1 MWFFHYHFRLS
12 SRERAVLMAIVTIL
26 TFTSSSVQAAGAA
39 SLPEGVLVETN
50 EVTLNDTA
58 SVGLTVPVSYDG
70 ALPNAKSVP
79 AQRIAY
85 VSMTA
90 YTSSVDETDS
100 TPFIT
105 ADGSHT
111 RDGIVAANN
120 LKFGTRVRFPDL
132 FGDKVFEVH
141 DRMNK
146 RYTDRIDIWMETKP
160 EAFQFGVKHNVRVE
174 IL

>member
-39 SLPEGVLVETN
+39 TLPTASAETN

-58 SVGLTVPVSYDG
+58 SVGLTVPVSYEG
-70 ALPNAKSVP
+70 ALPDAKSVS
-79 AQRIAY
+79 AKRTAY

-132 FGDKVFEVH
+132 CGDKVFEVH

-146 RYTDRIDIWMETKP
+146 RYTDRIDIWMTTKG
-160 EAFQFGVKHNVRVE
+160 EAFKFGVKHNVRVE